1 MNFKLQF
8 EASKIHDVASKY
20 SYKRDESP
28 LIELSPEVQKR
39 GYLTLKEL
47 KDVCEWKTSRSR
59 ERVKI
64 NREDDV
70 NEITKVCFE
79 TTNERLRIGSL
90 LLLEG
95 VEFPTASVILHFFHP
110 DPYPILDFRALQSA
124 GVERPAVYTFG
135 FWNQFVD
142 FTRGI
147 ASEQRVNMRT
157 LDKAMWQWSKEGAGI
172 NQPAD

>member
-8 EASKIHDVASKY
+8 EASKIHDLASKY
-20 SYKRDESP
+20 NYKRDESP
-28 LIELSPEVQKR
+28 LIELNPVVQKR

-59 ERVKI
+59 ERVKL

-95 VEFPTASVILHFFHP
+95 VEFPTASVILHFFI
-110 DPYPILDFRALQSA
+110 PIHILFWIFAHYNLQEWSA
-124 GVERPAVYTFG
+124 R
-135 FWNQFVD
+135 QC
-142 FTRGI
+142 TRLG
-147 ASEQRVNMRT
+147 S
-157 LDKAMWQWSKEGAGI
+157 GI
-172 NQPAD
+172 NL